1 MSKKTPPD
9 GEDQPQEPVQS
20 LVPMYSPLA
29 VTQGIQA
36 FRRGDM
42 ILYTVRGEPEQVI
55 ELIGELSRRGVRD
68 VVALV
73 SHQSDD
79 QGTDEPPTEAEVVE
93 RPEQ

>member
-1 MSKKTPPD
+1 M
-9 GEDQPQEPVQS
+9 QS